1 MAWIRNA
8 KTQDIPRIAEILVFG
23 KRVAYRQ
30 IFKNDIVSFN
40 EIQVLKIAEEY
51 KNNPSLLKDMIVFDD
66 GILKAIINLR
76 YEIHSAEISDFY
88 VEPFFK
94 GQGIGRQMIE
104 YVVSEAKKKGI
115 NKIIFVGSRR
125 KFVC

>member
-51 KNNPSLLKDMIVFDD
+51 KNNPNLLKDMIVFDD